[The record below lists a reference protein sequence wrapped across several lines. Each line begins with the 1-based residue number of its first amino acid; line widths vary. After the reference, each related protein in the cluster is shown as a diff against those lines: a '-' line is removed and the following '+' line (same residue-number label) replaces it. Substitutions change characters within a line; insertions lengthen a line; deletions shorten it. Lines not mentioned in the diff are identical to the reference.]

1 MSGLSPII
9 EVQIAGEDG
18 PIDARQ
24 FNTSE
29 KRRLMYVS
37 HEISEN
43 ELVIVQRSELIET
56 RSHFVSF
63 EGGALRT
70 YTEVKN
76 ISDKEI
82 ILEHVSSFFC
92 GNIAERK
99 NTDKI
104 FLYRFTNSHH
114 AECQPRKISL
124 SNSGFFRARQQQKAR
139 VRLEYGQSVH
149 ERRTRAIYIARR
161 NARQNVYVPDR
172 KQLKLVLGNRRERR
186 EHISELRRR
195 KYAS

>member
-1 MSGLSPII
+1 MEENFHGINFAFEKNRPVEGGFSRLSGLSPII

-37 HEISEN
+37 HEISAN

-104 FLYRFTNSHH
+104 FLYCFTNSHH

-124 SNSGFFRARQQQKAR
+124 FELGLFFVHGQQQKAR
-139 VRLEYGQSVH
+139 VRLEYGQS
-149 ERRTRAIYIARR
+149 A
-161 NARQNVYVPDR
+161 D
-172 KQLKLVLGNRRERR
+172 
-186 EHISELRRR
+186 
-195 KYAS
+195 